1 MVHHKHQLLTRRI
14 PRRGGPLPMQ
24 KHCSVKTR
32 VHLQSKDSSLPAPR
46 AARLR
51 AQQVPGHELHQPLVE
66 EPPCGRKTARV
77 ARLSSAG
84 PGPVRRPSLSARCA
98 RPGPP
103 TRVLPV
109 EAAALLPSAA
119 QLLGAHDEEPVAED
133 GFVHGLRA
141 EAQRLGG
148 RRVSPGCPGPDRQT
162 GGGRPEPG
170 RTAPAGRTRPP
181 SSHL

>member
-1 MVHHKHQLLTRRI
+1 
-14 PRRGGPLPMQ
+14 MQ

-98 RPGPP
+98 RPP
-103 TRVLPV
+103 
-109 EAAALLPSAA
+109 
-119 QLLGAHDEEPVAED
+119 
-133 GFVHGLRA
+133 
-141 EAQRLGG
+141 
-148 RRVSPGCPGPDRQT
+148 
-162 GGGRPEPG
+162 
-170 RTAPAGRTRPP
+170 APARLPACSR
-181 SSHL
+181 